1 MQTEGGR
8 WPRSR
13 DGYSAAMELIRRF
26 TPQEYA
32 NALESW
38 AWLPG
43 VVDGKVP
50 IMTTAFGDVALHSV
64 DGVWFLDTIDGTLVL
79 RWADQAALQA
89 DLNTR
94 ETQQDVLMPWLVAA
108 AEAAG
113 LLPGAT
119 EILSFKHPQ
128 VLGGTTTI
136 ENLEV
141 SDFVVSLN
149 LAGQIHHKV
158 KDLPPGTPVTNFSLE

>member
-113 LLPGAT
+113 LLPGGDRD
-119 EILSFKHPQ
+119 PQ
-128 VLGGTTTI
+128 LQA
-136 ENLEV
+136 
-141 SDFVVSLN
+141 S
-149 LAGQIHHKV
+149 AGARRHDDH
-158 KDLPPGTPVTNFSLE
+158 